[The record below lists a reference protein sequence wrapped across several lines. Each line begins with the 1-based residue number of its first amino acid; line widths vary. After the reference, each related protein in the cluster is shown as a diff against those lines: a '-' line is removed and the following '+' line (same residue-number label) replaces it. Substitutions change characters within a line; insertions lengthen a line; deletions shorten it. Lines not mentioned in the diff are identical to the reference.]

1 MIFTYL
7 KRYDRLVCR
16 AVRIPYKQKKREIR
30 TTSVRISLFWR
41 KRGDSLRK
49 QCLLSRLSRKQP
61 FHRLFGRLVAV
72 KYSLFRLLADCRAV
86 RIPYK
91 QKKEKHKQQVF
102 VFLFFGGSEGIRTP
116 EPVKTTR
123 FPIVPVMTTSIR
135 FLIFFA
141 YLFANCLYILYFF
154 SNFVNDF

>member
-1 MIFTYL
+1 MIGCAAEPFESP
-7 KRYDRLVCR
+7 
-16 AVRIPYKQKKREIR
+16 INKKRETQ
-30 TTSVRISLFWR
+30 TTSVCISLFWR

-123 FPIVPVMTTSIR
+123 FPIVPVMTASIR
-135 FLIFFA
+135 FLISFFVRLFRKLLVYSIFFFA
-141 YLFANCLYILYFF
+141 FCQ
-154 SNFVNDF
+154 